1 MTHSLH
7 RKGNVEDLK
16 DEVVFIFAPAK
27 GITEA
32 GSGPKAKK
40 FLDIMKKRGAA
51 HYGDDLTG
59 NVLTQGHESL
69 VADAHDLTNIHAVFA
84 DREKAIAALTDI
96 VAADMGVSVV
106 VTGLFDVVHECCQ
119 KTGTHFHT
127 YEHSMGIWEIGRAHV

>member
-59 NVLTQGHESL
+59 NVLTQ
-69 VADAHDLTNIHAVFA
+69 
-84 DREKAIAALTDI
+84 DRK
-96 VAADMGVSVV
+96 SVV
-106 VTGLFDVVHECCQ
+106 
-119 KTGTHFHT
+119 
-127 YEHSMGIWEIGRAHV
+127 